1 MLYTHSLQVVSSNF
15 VFTYKETSR
24 LRLILPDFHQP
35 KQDFNPNKTQTSLK
49 TAVSPCTKSMKAP
62 ELGNLPPDGL
72 AVIGV
77 GDAQP
82 QQGDLAQPDE
92 GPT

>member
-1 MLYTHSLQVVSSNF
+1 MCHEIHVDFFLQ
-15 VFTYKETSR
+15 
-24 LRLILPDFHQP
+24 
-35 KQDFNPNKTQTSLK
+35 
-49 TAVSPCTKSMKAP
+49 P

-72 AVIGV
+72 AVLGV

-92 GPT
+92 GAA

>member
-1 MLYTHSLQVVSSNF
+1 MLHQAAQV
-15 VFTYKETSR
+15 
-24 LRLILPDFHQP
+24 LCPILPDFHQP
-35 KQDFNPNKTQTSLK
+35 EQDRADDSTQPSLRP
-49 TAVSPCTKSMKAP
+49 AVSPCTKSVEVP

-92 GPT
+92 GTT